1 MFASLYCLIYY
12 IHCNMISSTGLWKR
26 TKRRGRYFRWCFCR
40 NTKLYLLPARTS
52 VCGTKPTPKLLY
64 SPAGSAC
71 TVTMTGRELPVDF
84 SKECV
89 YLNETYCLRQAKPI
103 YNWILPPPS
112 PQGCIVYLTTD
123 VYRLMQSNK
132 NNELLYNHVS
142 VVLFVY
148 MHKRSSM
155 MWKRHL
161 QNPFCLVKC
170 NR

>member
-1 MFASLYCLIYY
+1 MSFYY
-12 IHCNMISSTGLWKR
+12 LLNYSPLQDSGKEQKEGEDILETV
-26 TKRRGRYFRWCFCR
+26 CR
-40 NTKLYLLPARTS
+40 NTKLYLLPTLPARTS

-155 MWKRHL
+155 MWKRKWHF